1 MIIQLFFSLLHEFHF
16 DCILIYEDTYLKL
29 TSQYGISYIEKKNDS
44 KNQLNFYQKYNLC
57 FFENC
62 FDVFMDY
69 RGFSFLLEPSIIG
82 YEEKDKG
89 SMQNS
94 LRLDEWI
101 RVDAR
106 ENQWL
111 ARGTVI
117 DSVFFLSLSLSLSP
131 PSRISFN

>member
-1 MIIQLFFSLLHEFHF
+1 
-16 DCILIYEDTYLKL
+16 
-29 TSQYGISYIEKKNDS
+29 
-44 KNQLNFYQKYNLC
+44 
-57 FFENC
+57 
-62 FDVFMDY
+62 MDY

-117 DSVFFLSLSLSLSP
+117 DSVFFLSLSLSLLHLV
-131 PSRISFN
+131 

>member
-1 MIIQLFFSLLHEFHF
+1 MAFRTSKRRTILKFNQTFTKNIIYAS
-16 DCILIYEDTYLKL
+16 
-29 TSQYGISYIEKKNDS
+29 
-44 KNQLNFYQKYNLC
+44 
-57 FFENC
+57 FENC

-106 ENQWL
+106 ENQ
-111 ARGTVI
+111 
-117 DSVFFLSLSLSLSP
+117 
-131 PSRISFN
+131 